1 MNPDKANLALAV
13 IALLAIAGCMQHV
26 DSRPMAPSAASPES
40 LRAQINSVFLLLE
53 AAEAKGANVTGAALS
68 LNHAL
73 ELVSAGGPG
82 ELEQAASVIQQVN
95 SSIPGLVAE
104 GESARY
110 WGTAGL
116 AATLAALGIAGVLV
130 FLFMPKLVWRL
141 WARSKRGWRVS
152 AQ

>member
-1 MNPDKANLALAV
+1 MAV
-13 IALLAIAGCMQHV
+13 IALLTLVGGVRQV
-26 DSRPMAPSAASPES
+26 DSSTIEISAYSPDG
-40 LRAQINSVFLLLE
+40 LRMEVNRVFTLLE

-73 ELVSAGGPG
+73 ELISAGGAP
-82 ELEQAASVIQQVN
+82 ELSQAASIVQQVN

-104 GESARY
+104 GDSARY

-116 AATLAALGIAGVLV
+116 AATLAVLGIAGVLV

-141 WARSKRGWRVS
+141 WVRSKKGWRVS